1 MGHNRLIFGR
11 IMDDPRAPSIA
22 PCGPSRASPRSIVHA
37 SEHARP
43 ARSESCSVLV
53 GAYDDPIMIGSRSF
67 ARDPVPAV
75 AR

>member
-1 MGHNRLIFGR
+1 VRLDRRIFRR
-11 IMDDPRAPSIA
+11 IVDDPRAPSIA
-22 PCGPSRASPRSIVHA
+22 PGALSRASPRSIVHA

-53 GAYDDPIMIGSRSF
+53 GASDDPIMIGSRSF